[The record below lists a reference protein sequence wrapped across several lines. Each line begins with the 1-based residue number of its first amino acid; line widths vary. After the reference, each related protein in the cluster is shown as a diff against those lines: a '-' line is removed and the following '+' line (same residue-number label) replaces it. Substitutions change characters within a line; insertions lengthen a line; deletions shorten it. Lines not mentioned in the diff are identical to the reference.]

1 MGVTYQQRLEK
12 ENIRKREMR
21 VIDKEKEYRA
31 EAKQLL
37 RKLEALNKLR
47 AKNTV
52 PGSDNSE
59 SSEDEKAKQKRMKAK
74 EKEKADATKK
84 MVRFGASSSDSE
96 ESEDEKAERKK
107 RKAKKREE
115 TIMAKKTEV
124 SSSDSSS

>member
-1 MGVTYQQRLEK
+1 LEK

-21 VIDKEKEYRA
+21 VIDKEKEYKT
-31 EAKQLL
+31 EAKQLR

-47 AKNTV
+47 AMNTV
-52 PGSDNSE
+52 PDSDSSE

-74 EKEKADATKK
+74 EKEKEKADAAKK

-96 ESEDEKAERKK
+96 ESEDEQAERKK
-107 RKAKKREE
+107 AKAKKKEE